1 MRSHTTVTSILLSA
15 AFLAGA
21 LLLSACASAV
31 PPSRLSAYLGTPSST
46 EGQAEPALP
55 ERPFSAG
62 LVFLADKSAPDA
74 APLPP
79 DEALNRVREDLQAQL
94 GIYLRITIEKEVP
107 ADGIKPG
114 GDASQLAELGRKH
127 GLDYLVL
134 VLFSSTEV
142 EYPIYVFLGWTSH
155 MQPGFRLDN
164 WSLFEVALLDVK
176 TGRTLLHAEGRG
188 WATLDSPT
196 APGINQWYPVIYN
209 RQMGLSNA
217 RRYWPATFDSSRN
230 TLRVVSMNDAV
241 KHLLLQTQNAWIEKR
256 QAELTAAGG

>member
-1 MRSHTTVTSILLSA
+1 MA
-15 AFLAGA
+15 
-21 LLLSACASAV
+21 
-31 PPSRLSAYLGTPSST
+31 AYLGPPALTD
-46 EGQAEPALP
+46 GQTEPALP
-55 ERPFSAG
+55 ERPFTAG
-62 LVFLADKSAPDA
+62 LVFLADVSAPDA

-79 DEALNRVREDLQAQL
+79 DEALNRVREDIQTQL
-94 GIYLRITIEKEVP
+94 GIYLNIIIEKEVP

-114 GDASQLAELGRKH
+114 GDTSQFAELGRKH

-188 WATLDSPT
+188 WFTLDSPT
-196 APGINQWYPVIYN
+196 APGINQWYPVIYQ
-209 RQMGLSNA
+209 RQQGLATA
-217 RRYWPATFDSSRN
+217 RRYWPPTFAGSRN
-230 TLRVVSMNDAV
+230 TLRVVSMNEAV
-241 KHLLLQTQNAWIEKR
+241 KHLLVKVQDAWIEKR
-256 QAELTAAGG
+256 QAELSRAGG